1 LISSHF
7 PHISMNLLPYHE
19 IGTTQETDEIGT
31 TQETDEIGTTQ
42 ETDEIGTTQ
51 KTDEIGT
58 TQKTDEYPPLHKL
71 ASLIQI
77 PTDVISVI
85 DDSSDRERLTLN
97 SLKWSTTTP
106 RGADLYAVDNGDIFV
121 FGRQVNDHLELTIYN
136 FNSVSEKL
144 ESNPKPFLRQP
155 NAPHPL
161 SSFSTQQIT
170 IGPGFI
176 YVVAPRIPAENFN
189 TNFKIKCFDLH
200 GRETSSLKIENKI
213 EGESVIIIRMYNN
226 FLWCAQYDLMTQ
238 PDHALFY
245 LRKFSPGGKL
255 LSTFVIHQHVG
266 VFCIDPYDNLFMVN
280 WKENNNNI
288 INKYKLDPDSSGDVE
303 PHECLSLDAMVK
315 PELTVPFICRM
326 YCDPVWDSLIVVGTD
341 EFDFDAENYTAN
353 CNVYEISK
361 TSGWGAC
368 FPLTPLETHLPPS
381 LETYLPASLETHLPA
396 PRKICS
402 FDASNIPRYFLTGS
416 TLIISDNHDTVCIE

>member
-1 LISSHF
+1 
-7 PHISMNLLPYHE
+7 MNSCGD
-19 IGTTQETDEIGT
+19 IGDTEAIHSTKDTGDHH
-31 TQETDEIGTTQ
+31 
-42 ETDEIGTTQ
+42 
-51 KTDEIGT
+51 
-58 TQKTDEYPPLHKL
+58 PMHKL

-77 PTDVISVI
+77 PTDVIFVI

-106 RGADLYAVDNGDIFV
+106 RGADLYAVDSIQETFV

-155 NAPHPL
+155 NAHHPL

-200 GRETSSLKIENKI
+200 GRETSSLYIENKI

-226 FLWCAQYDLMTQ
+226 FLWCAQYNLMTQ
-238 PDHALFY
+238 PDHAVFN

-266 VFCIDPYDNLFMVN
+266 VFCIDPYDNLYMVN

-303 PHECLSLDAMVK
+303 PHECLSFDAMVK

-326 YCDPVWDSLIVVGTD
+326 YCDPVWDSLIVVGMD

-361 TSGWGAC
+361 TSGWRAC
-368 FPLTPLETHLPPS
+368 FPHTPLETH
-381 LETYLPASLETHLPA
+381 LPASLETHLPA
-396 PRKICS
+396 SRKICS
-402 FDASNIPRYFLTGS
+402 FDASNIPGYFLTGS